1 MTSRELHQRLID
13 GLSVWVIQGQM
24 EKDRALEIERNV
36 SKALPQGSNEVA
48 EAILWQVGKDEG
60 IDD

>member
-48 EAILWQVGKDEG
+48 EAILFQVGKDEG

>member
-1 MTSRELHQRLID
+1 MTDRELHQRLID

>member
-1 MTSRELHQRLID
+1 MDRELHQHLIN
-13 GLSVWVIQGQM
+13 GLSVWVIQN
-24 EKDRALEIERNV
+24 KITKKRAAEIERNV
-36 SKALPQGSNEVA
+36 SRALPQGSNEVA

>member
-1 MTSRELHQRLID
+1 MDRELHQRLID
-13 GLSVWVIQGQM
+13 GLSVWVLQGQIT
-24 EKDRALEIERNV
+24 KDRALEIERNV
-36 SKALPQGSNEVA
+36 TRALPQGSNEVA

>member
-13 GLSVWVIQGQM
+13 GLSVWVIQKKITQ
-24 EKDRALEIERNV
+24 ERAREIEYRV
-36 SKALPQGSNEVA
+36 TKALPQGSNEVA

>member
-1 MTSRELHQRLID
+1 MSNREQHQRLID
-13 GLSVWVIQGQM
+13 GLSVWVLQERM
-24 EKDRALEIERNV
+24 TKDRAAEIEYNI